1 MSKDELNKLINPS
14 WMDEINKMQKQHEA
28 LNNFA
33 HQSSAIA
40 NMQQQMEAL
49 RQSMTI
55 QEPKWLAAANAIAEH
70 SNRILNSLEEPAWMK
85 NLKRFE
91 DISFQTSLAIENSSL
106 HSSLIKNAELL
117 NNSFN
122 EPKWT
127 KIFDHNKQ
135 LLRAVEQSS
144 WMKSFQRFDE
154 LSKQSIKAF
163 EYSKS
168 FSKLIDSAKATS
180 QLCNLEAFEA
190 IAKLHNSPLNHF
202 GKLAETAFKKQE
214 YRKDIHELDD
224 DIYSDIAQENDF
236 EKLPTNVQNKIIYYL
251 KFIFLTIFLNL
262 LSNYIYDQRELLA
275 QTLRLIEKPSEV
287 KKFARSGSSRFEREV
302 LSGLRVVSG
311 NDVNLRASPSM
322 KSDIIL
328 QLDTGTLIEV
338 VDKSNRV
345 WLLVEISDG
354 EDVIQGWIARRY
366 TVYFK

>member
-1 MSKDELNKLINPS
+1 
-14 WMDEINKMQKQHEA
+14 MDEITKIQKQYVA
-28 LNNFA
+28 VNNFG

-49 RQSMTI
+49 HQSMMI
-55 QEPKWLAAANAIAEH
+55 QEPKWLTAASALAEH
-70 SNRILNSLEEPAWMK
+70 SKHIVKSLEEPAWMK

-91 DISFQTSLAIENSSL
+91 DISFQTSLAIENSSAY
-106 HSSLIKNAELL
+106 SSLIKNVELL

-122 EPKWT
+122 EPRWT
-127 KIFDHNKQ
+127 KIFDQSKQ
-135 LLRAVEQSS
+135 LLSAVEQSN
-144 WMKSFQRFDE
+144 WMRSFQRFDE
-154 LSKQSIKAF
+154 LSRQSIKAF
-163 EYSKS
+163 EHSNS

-180 QLCNLEAFEA
+180 QLYNLEAFEA
-190 IAKLHNSPLNHF
+190 IAKLQNSPLNHF
-202 GKLAETAFKKQE
+202 GEFAGMAFKNQE
-214 YRKDIHELDD
+214 YRRDIHQLDD
-224 DIYSDIAQENDF
+224 DINSEIAQENDF
-236 EKLPTNVQNKIIYYL
+236 EKLPSTVKNKIIYYL
-251 KFIFLTIFLNL
+251 KFIFLTICLNL

-287 KKFARSGSSRFEREV
+287 KKFVRSGSSQFEREV

-311 NDVNLRASPSM
+311 NDVNLRTSPSM
-322 KSDIIL
+322 KSGIIM